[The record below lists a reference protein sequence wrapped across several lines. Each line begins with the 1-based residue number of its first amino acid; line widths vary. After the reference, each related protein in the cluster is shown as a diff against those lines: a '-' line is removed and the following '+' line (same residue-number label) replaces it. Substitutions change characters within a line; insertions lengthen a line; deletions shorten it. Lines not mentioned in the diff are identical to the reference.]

1 MFNLGNVSNN
11 SSLLD
16 ESDASSNLNTSQA
29 GIQDMFGG
37 DIKTKGKPMK
47 GYKFLIFTI
56 IMIIALS
63 VIVIVN
69 TPDIQ
74 EIEDSRIK
82 EDQQV
87 VKRPDSD

>member
-1 MFNLGNVSNN
+1 MFNLGNVSNE

-29 GIQDMFGG
+29 AVQDMFAGEV
-37 DIKTKGKPMK
+37 KTKGKPVK

-63 VIVIVN
+63 AIVILN
-69 TPDIQ
+69 TPDI
-74 EIEDSRIK
+74 
-82 EDQQV
+82 
-87 VKRPDSD
+87 

>member
-1 MFNLGNVSNN
+1 MFNLGNVSNE

-29 GIQDMFGG
+29 GVQDMFGS

-69 TPDIQ
+69 TPDI
-74 EIEDSRIK
+74 
-82 EDQQV
+82 
-87 VKRPDSD
+87 